1 MWSVKISSEVFLQV
15 SSHRYS
21 FVSDTPVQWS
31 VHRCV
36 GGASLKNESE
46 AKTSFGVWD
55 AEAFVRMLIFHLQTE
70 AWETQTWKFN
80 VFRLSAL
87 SELPLPV
94 GYWSPFPC
102 LLLALL
108 CSPATARVLEQDLS
122 SHTSTDGPTPCILIW
137 RSEESVARWG
147 VAFMSRFN
155 RKKSPVRSE
164 MLSDLRNP
172 GGRSRPVFVFL
183 LSHWT

>member
-1 MWSVKISSEVFLQV
+1 M

-21 FVSDTPVQWS
+21 FVSDTPVQWTGLT
-31 VHRCV
+31 CV

-46 AKTSFGVWD
+46 KRRRLEEFGTLRRLCGCWYFTS
-55 AEAFVRMLIFHLQTE
+55 
-70 AWETQTWKFN
+70 
-80 VFRLSAL
+80 RLKPERLKHESLSVL

-147 VAFMSRFN
+147 VAFMSRFI

-164 MLSDLRNP
+164 MLSDLRKP

-183 LSHWT
+183 LIHWT

>member
-1 MWSVKISSEVFLQV
+1 MLASSSVLTSLQLCLRHTCAV
-15 SSHRYS
+15 NRPHVCRRRE
-21 FVSDTPVQWS
+21 FKKWVW
-31 VHRCV
+31 
-36 GGASLKNESE
+36 E
-46 AKTSFGVWD
+46 AKTSGGVWD

-70 AWETQTWKFN
+70 ARESQTWKFN
-80 VFRLSAL
+80 VFRLSVL

-147 VAFMSRFN
+147 VAFMSRFI

-164 MLSDLRNP
+164 MLSDLRKP

-183 LSHWT
+183 LIHWT